1 MGVTPSPSR
10 SKAALDQR
18 PPAPVARQATPKPLW
33 RGGGAEAASFRARG
47 LQSGFGVAEAGGR
60 RVTPLSIMLVAGE
73 PSGDQLAAELVVALR
88 AAAAGRPLRFL
99 GAGGD
104 RMAEAGVELALDLT
118 RHSVIGVPSLAELRR
133 FHGFRKLL
141 VNLALSAT
149 PAVLVGVDFFGFN
162 GSLAA
167 HVRQAVRQ
175 GPFHNW
181 NPRLVQFVSPQV
193 WASRPGRAR
202 RLETTHDLLLSILPF
217 EKDWYAQ
224 RAPGLRVEFVGHPL
238 VDRHAAAVAAP
249 AAPGAA
255 PTLLLL
261 PGSRRGELI
270 RHLPVMLEAARR
282 VRAAAGARL
291 LIVMPSESLAGFV
304 RPMLPADLPVE
315 MQVGELSQAL
325 QSSTA
330 ALACTGT
337 VTLECAW
344 FGLPTVTLYK
354 TSALTYAIGR
364 RIVTVP
370 YLSMPNLLANAPVMP
385 EFIQDAATP
394 EALAGALG
402 PFFAHSVARARAIE
416 SLAQV
421 RARLGPPGAS
431 PRAAAAILGLL
442 PPFGGH

>member
-1 MGVTPSPSR
+1 
-10 SKAALDQR
+10 
-18 PPAPVARQATPKPLW
+18 
-33 RGGGAEAASFRARG
+33 
-47 LQSGFGVAEAGGR
+47 
-60 RVTPLSIMLVAGE
+60 MLVAGE

-88 AAAAGRPLRFL
+88 TAAAGRPLRFL
-99 GAGGD
+99 GAGGE
-104 RMAEAGVELALDLT
+104 RMAAAGVELALDLT
-118 RHSVIGVPSLAELRR
+118 RHSVIGVPSVAELRR
-133 FHGFRKLL
+133 FQGFRKTL
-141 VNLALSAT
+141 VDLALSAT
-149 PAVLVGVDFFGFN
+149 PAVVVGVDFFGFN

-167 HVRQAVRQ
+167 HLRQAARQ
-175 GPFHNW
+175 GPFLNW

-202 RLETTHDLLLSILPF
+202 RLATTHDLLLSILPF

-238 VDRHAAAVAAP
+238 VDRHAAAAAARVAP
-249 AAPGAA
+249 DAA

-270 RHLPVMLEAARR
+270 RHVPVMLEAARR
-282 VRAAAGARL
+282 VRASAGARL
-291 LIVMPSESLAGFV
+291 LMVMPSESLAGFV
-304 RPMLPADLPVE
+304 RPMVPADLPVD

-344 FGLPTVTLYK
+344 FGVPTVTLYK
-354 TSALTYAIGR
+354 TSALTYAIGK

-421 RARLGPPGAS
+421 RERLGPPGAS
-431 PRAAAAILGLL
+431 HRAAEAILGLL
-442 PPFGGH
+442 PPCGGP